1 MMSDRSTFSP
11 SSEDEIDPYMDEN
24 YDLTPDD
31 KWVILNAMFR
41 ELGLVR
47 QHLDSYN
54 SFINHGLKQVVSE
67 EAEIRPE
74 DKNGMYVILD
84 EISVGEP
91 EIKEAN
97 GSRSEIWPMEARIR
111 NLTYAAPIY
120 LTMTAVYPD
129 AVQGETRK
137 TPKEKVFI
145 GHLPIML
152 NSIKCRLYKADDETK
167 IKHGEDPLDEGG
179 YFIVNGSERV
189 LVTQE
194 DLAPNR
200 ILVEKLENKTATSL
214 AKVFST
220 MKGFRAPVTL
230 ERARD
235 GNLRVSFPSVARK
248 ISLIVLL
255 RALGME
261 KDGEIARRI
270 GSTPKVRAKLLPIL
284 QAEEVRK
291 EEEALD
297 FIGKRVAVGQTKE
310 YRMSRTQQVLDRYLL
325 PHLGNE
331 KSDRKKKAIFLCQM
345 AQKVLE
351 METGERTPDDKDH
364 YANKRLNLAGDLL
377 LLLFRNAFRS
387 LIRDIKYQLERNFN
401 RNRGSVLKTAVR
413 ADVISERLRHALAT
427 GNWVGGKAGVSQLL
441 DRTNY
446 MSSLSHLRR
455 VVSPLGR
462 SQPHFEARDLHPT
475 HWGKICPSE
484 TPEGPNC
491 GLVKNLALQAYISTE
506 GDEDHVRQ
514 ETYELGVDPEGNE
527 SDPNLTKVYLNGAFI
542 GTHPNG
548 EHLVYKIRQGRRNRI
563 FDPGVNVAYYPETKE
578 IQINSDRGR
587 VRRPLIIVKEGR
599 PLLTKYHV
607 EKVISGELQ
616 WRDLTRQGIIE
627 YLDTEEEENCY
638 IALTYDDITKE
649 HTHVEISPAAILG
662 ICASLIPFPE
672 HNRSDRNVYEAG
684 MAKQSLGIYA
694 ANFRLRMDTRAH
706 ILHYPQVP
714 IVKTHGIDAIRFNL
728 RPAGQNFVVAVLS
741 YGGYN
746 MEDGLIMSKGA
757 IDRGLGRSTFFRA
770 YVSEERRY
778 PGGQED
784 RFCIPDDS
792 VRGYKDP
799 EVYRHLAE
807 DGIVEPETFIDG
819 KKGEVIIGRTSPPRF
834 IEEQQD
840 FDFGN
845 EQRRETSQA
854 MRFGE
859 SGIVDSVILTETQE
873 GHKLVKVR
881 MRSLRI
887 PELGDK
893 FASRHGQKGVLGNLI
908 NPADMPFTENG
919 LVPDLIINPHAIPS
933 RMTIGQLIELLAG
946 KLASVT
952 GRFIT
957 ATPFEGEKV
966 DDITEALHAA
976 GYQRYGRERMYDG
989 RTGEMLD
996 TDVFIG
1002 IAFYQKLHHLVNDKI
1017 HARARGPVQILT
1029 RQPTE
1034 GRSREG
1040 GLKFGEMERDCLIGH
1055 GTALVLKERLLDES
1069 DKSEALFCEQCGFLA
1084 YYNRKLDK
1092 MQCPL
1097 CRDEVNVSR
1106 IVVSYAFKLLLQE
1119 LMSMGI
1125 APRIRLKEKT

>member
-1 MMSDRSTFSP
+1 LGNDFRKNAEDTPPLFSA
-11 SSEDEIDPYMDEN
+11 
-24 YDLTPDD
+24 DD
-31 KWVILNAMFR
+31 KWTILNAMFS

-54 SFINHGLKQVVSE
+54 IFVEQGLKAVIE
-67 EAEIRPE
+67 EESEIRPE
-74 DKNGMYVILD
+74 DSEAMYVKLKDIR
-84 EISVGEP
+84 VGEP

-97 GSRSEIWPMEARIR
+97 GSTTQIWPMEARIR

-120 LTMTAVYPD
+120 LVMSAEFPSQNEPD
-129 AVQGETRK
+129 YKQLPSEQDI
-137 TPKEKVFI
+137 EEFI
-145 GHLPIML
+145 GHLPVML
-152 NSIKCRLYKADDETK
+152 NSNKCRLSTASPEMK
-167 IKHGEDPLDEGG
+167 IEKGEDALDEGG

-200 ILVEKLENKTATSL
+200 ILVERLHNKAATSL

-230 ERARD
+230 ERGRD
-235 GNLRVSFPSVARK
+235 GNLKVSFPSVSRK

-270 GSTPKVRAKLLPIL
+270 GSSPKVKEKLLPIL
-284 QAEEVRK
+284 QAEEIRK
-291 EEEALD
+291 QDEALD
-297 FIGKRVAVGQTKE
+297 FIGKRVAVGQTRE
-310 YRMSRTQQVLDRYLL
+310 YRMNRTQQVLDRYLL

-331 KSDRKKKAIFLCQM
+331 YEDRIKKAYFLCQM

-351 METGERTPDDKDH
+351 LEAGEREPDDKDH
-364 YANKRLNLAGDLL
+364 YASKRLNLAGDLL

-387 LIRDIKYQLERNFN
+387 LIRDIKYQLERHSHKG
-401 RNRGSVLKTAVR
+401 RSLLKTAVR

-446 MSSLSHLRR
+446 MSALSHLRR

-475 HWGKICPSE
+475 HWGKICPNE

-491 GLVKNLALQAYISTE
+491 GLVKNLALQAYISIQI
-506 GDEDHVRQ
+506 DEELVLQ
-514 ETYELGVDPEGNE
+514 EAIELGIEPQAFE
-527 SDPNLTKVYLNGAFI
+527 SSERNKSRVYLNGTYI
-542 GTHPNG
+542 GVCNNG
-548 EHLVYKIRQGRRNRI
+548 EMLAHKIRQHRRNRI
-563 FDPGVNVAYYPETKE
+563 FAPEVNVAYYRETNE
-578 IQINSDRGR
+578 VQINADRGR
-587 VRRPLIIVKEGR
+587 VRRPLIIVKEAN
-599 PLLTKYHV
+599 PLLKPDHI
-607 EKVISGELQ
+607 ERIRSKELQ
-616 WRDLTRQGIIE
+616 WRDITRQGIVE

-638 IALTYDDITKE
+638 IAMSVEELNTD
-649 HTHVEISPAAILG
+649 HTHLEISPSSILG

-672 HNRSDRNVYEAG
+672 HNRSDRNVYESG

-694 ANFRLRMDTRAH
+694 ANFSLRMDTRAH
-706 ILHYPQVP
+706 LLHYPQRP
-714 IVKTHGIDAIRFNL
+714 LVKTHGMEAIKFNM
-728 RPAGQNFVVAVLS
+728 RPAGQNFIIAILS

-746 MEDGLIMSKGA
+746 MEDSLIMNKSS
-757 IDRGLGRSTFFRA
+757 IERGLGRSTFFRA

-784 RFCIPDDS
+784 IFQVPGED

-799 EVYRHLAE
+799 SVYQHLAE
-807 DGIVEPETFIDG
+807 DGVVEPESMVDG
-819 KKGEVIIGRTSPPRF
+819 KKGDVIIGRTSPPRF
-834 IEEQQD
+834 LEEQHD
-840 FDFGN
+840 FDIPT
-845 EQRRETSQA
+845 EQRRETSTA

-859 SGIVDSVILTETQE
+859 TGIVDAVVFTETQE
-873 GHKLVKVR
+873 GHRLVKVR

-893 FASRHGQKGVLGNLI
+893 FASRHGQKGILGNLVD
-908 NPADMPFTENG
+908 PSDMPFNEYG
-919 LVPDLIINPHAIPS
+919 LNPDIIINPHAIPS
-933 RMTIGQLIELLAG
+933 RMTIGQLIEVLSG
-946 KLASVT
+946 KLSAAT
-952 GRFIT
+952 GQFIT
-957 ATPFEGEKV
+957 ATAFESKTV
-966 DDITEALHAA
+966 DELMNELHEA
-976 GYQRYGRERMYDG
+976 GYHKFGKETLYDG
-989 RTGEMLD
+989 RTGEKLH
-996 TDVFIG
+996 TDVYMG

-1055 GTALVLKERLLDES
+1055 GTSLILKERLLDES

-1084 YYNRKLDK
+1084 QYNRKLEK
-1092 MQCPL
+1092 MQCPV
-1097 CRDEVNVSR
+1097 CRDEVNVSK
-1106 IVVSYAFKLLLQE
+1106 IIVSYAFKLLLQE

-1125 APRIRLKEKT
+1125 APRVELQERT